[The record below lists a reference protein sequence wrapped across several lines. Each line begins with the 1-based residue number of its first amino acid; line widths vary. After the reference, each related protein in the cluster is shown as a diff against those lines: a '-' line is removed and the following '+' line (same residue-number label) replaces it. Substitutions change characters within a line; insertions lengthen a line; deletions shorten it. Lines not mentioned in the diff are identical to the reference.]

1 MTAGDGRPS
10 PDRGITPLARVTR
23 VAERIDELRR
33 LAAAAA
39 EPPEVMQP
47 YLEKVRTRAYAITD
61 EDVEELKRRGVTE
74 DEIFEATVAVAIGEG
89 LRRLD
94 AALEVLA

>member
-1 MTAGDGRPS
+1 M
-10 PDRGITPLARVTR
+10 
-23 VAERIDELRR
+23 AERIDELRR
-33 LAAAAA
+33 LAGSAGS
-39 EPPEVMQP
+39 PPELMQP

-61 EDVEELKRRGVTE
+61 EDVDELKREGVTE

-94 AALEVLA
+94 AALEVLG